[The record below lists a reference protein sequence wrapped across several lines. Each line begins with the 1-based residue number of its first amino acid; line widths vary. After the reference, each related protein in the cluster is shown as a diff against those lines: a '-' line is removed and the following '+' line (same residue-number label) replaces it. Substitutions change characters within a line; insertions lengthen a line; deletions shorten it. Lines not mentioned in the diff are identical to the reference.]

1 MNTVR
6 RNGCSALLIV
16 AALLG
21 GCATTKDLRVRDLP
35 DERPADSRAAAI
47 ERAEGL
53 VAMQAAQQAE
63 APLASAPAIPAVPPV
78 TPADAPSMVTYDP
91 FERVN
96 RFTYRFNARFDE
108 NVFLPVAN
116 GYRRLPRPVRSGV
129 HNFFG
134 NLGEIGNT
142 LNFALQGRAGYS
154 LRSLG
159 RFAIN
164 STIGIG
170 GLFDVAKKIK
180 LPQAATGFGSTLAK
194 WGMRPG
200 PYLVLPLIGPSTLR
214 DTVGL
219 GGDFGISYAADPGG
233 FYRSSKNA
241 WMFGVTNSV
250 DLRANID
257 FRYYSTG
264 SAYEYEMI
272 RFLYVRQRLLEDEKL
287 RAEGADLPRRTDA
300 PAGQ

>member
-1 MNTVR
+1 MIRAGT
-6 RNGCSALLIV
+6 LLL
-16 AALLG
+16 AAGLLA
-21 GCATTKDLRVRDLP
+21 GCATTKDVHVRDLP
-35 DERPADSRAAAI
+35 DDRPAASRAAAI
-47 ERAEGL
+47 ERARAFAAL
-53 VAMQAAQQAE
+53 QAARE
-63 APLASAPAIPAVPPV
+63 AQSPVPLDRPSPMLPPV

-91 FERVN
+91 FERIN

-142 LNFALQGRAGYS
+142 LNFTLQGRPGHG

-159 RFAIN
+159 RLAIN
-164 STIGIG
+164 STLGIG
-170 GLFDVAKKIK
+170 GLFDVAKRMK
-180 LPQAATGFGSTLAK
+180 LAPAPTGFGTTLAK

-200 PYLVLPLIGPSTLR
+200 PFIVLPLIGPSTLR

-219 GGDFGISYAADPGG
+219 GGDFGLGYALDPGG
-233 FYRSSKNA
+233 FYRTSQNA
-241 WMFGVTNSV
+241 WMFGAANSV
-250 DLRANID
+250 DLRAHID
-257 FRYYSTG
+257 FRYYETG
-264 SAYEYEMI
+264 SAFEYDTI

-287 RAEGADLPRRTDA
+287 RAEGANLPRSTDA

>member
-1 MNTVR
+1 MNR
-6 RNGCSALLIV
+6 K
-16 AALLG
+16 AALVLAMAALA
-21 GCATTKDLRVRDLP
+21 GCATTRDVRVRDLP
-35 DERPADSRAAAI
+35 DDRPAASRAAAI
-47 ERAEGL
+47 ERAQQL
-53 VAMQAAQQAE
+53 AALAAAREAE
-63 APLASAPAIPAVPPV
+63 APVAGDAPAALAPPV

-91 FERVN
+91 FERIN

-108 NVFLPVAN
+108 SVFLPVAN

-142 LNFALQGRAGYS
+142 LNFALQGRPGYG

-164 STIGIG
+164 TTIGIG
-170 GLFDVAKKIK
+170 GLFDVAKKMK
-180 LPQAATGFGSTLAK
+180 LPPAATGFGTTLAK

-233 FYRSSKNA
+233 FYRTSQNA
-241 WMFGVTNSV
+241 WMFGVANSV
-250 DLRANID
+250 DLRAHID
-257 FRYYSTG
+257 FRYYETG
-264 SAYEYEMI
+264 SAFEYDTI

-287 RAEGADLPRRTDA
+287 RAEGANLPRSTDA

>member
-1 MNTVR
+1 MIRFGTFLLA
-6 RNGCSALLIV
+6 SALL
-16 AALLG
+16 A
-21 GCATTKDLRVRDLP
+21 GCATTKDVRVRALP
-35 DERPADSRAAAI
+35 DDRPAASRAAAI
-47 ERAEGL
+47 ERAQQMAAL
-53 VAMQAAQQAE
+53 QAAREAE
-63 APLASAPAIPAVPPV
+63 APIPTDAVPLAPLV

-91 FERVN
+91 WERIN

-142 LNFALQGRAGYS
+142 LNFALQGRPGYS
-154 LRSLG
+154 VRSAG

-164 STIGIG
+164 TTIGIG
-170 GLFDVAKKIK
+170 GLFDVAKKMK
-180 LPQAATGFGSTLAK
+180 LPGASTGFGTTLAK

-200 PYLVLPLIGPSTLR
+200 PYIVLPLIGPSTLR
-214 DTVGL
+214 DTAGL
-219 GGDFGISYAADPGG
+219 GGDFGLSYALDPGG
-233 FYRSSKNA
+233 FYRTSDHS
-241 WMFGVTNSV
+241 WMFGAANSI
-250 DLRANID
+250 DLRAQID
-257 FRYYSTG
+257 FRYYETG
-264 SAYEYEMI
+264 SAFEYETI

-287 RAEGADLPRRTDA
+287 RAEGNVLPRNTEA

>member
-1 MNTVR
+1 MR
-6 RNGCSALLIV
+6 SASALV
-16 AALLG
+16 FAAALLA
-21 GCATTKDLRVRDLP
+21 GCATTKDVHVRDLP
-35 DERPADSRAAAI
+35 DDRPAASRAAAI
-47 ERAEGL
+47 ERAQQL
-53 VAMQAAQQAE
+53 AALAAAREAE
-63 APLASAPAIPAVPPV
+63 APIPAGTPAALAPPV

-91 FERVN
+91 FERIN

-142 LNFALQGRAGYS
+142 LNFALQGRAGYG

-164 STIGIG
+164 TTLGIG
-170 GLFDVAKKIK
+170 GLFDVAKKMK
-180 LPQAATGFGSTLAK
+180 LAPAPTGFGTTLAK

-200 PYLVLPLIGPSTLR
+200 PFVVLPLIGPSTLR

-219 GGDFGISYAADPGG
+219 GGDFGLAWAADPGG
-233 FYRSSKNA
+233 FYRTSQNS
-241 WMFGVTNSV
+241 WMFGAANSV
-250 DLRANID
+250 DLRAHID
-257 FRYYSTG
+257 FRYYETG
-264 SAYEYEMI
+264 SPFEYETI

-287 RAEGADLPRRTDA
+287 RAEGANLPRRTDA